1 MRPTAL
7 DDARLAALA
16 REHGTPLYVYDA
28 PTIRAR
34 YDALA
39 GFDVVRYAAKANP
52 NLALLKLLRNLGAAI
67 DVVSAGEIER
77 ALAAGFPPERIV
89 FTADLFDRAA
99 LERVGRHGLH
109 VNVGSRAMLAQLAQ
123 LTTTRRGASVTLR
136 VNPGFGD
143 GHHAKVT
150 TGGELSKHGIW
161 HAELASTIDEARSL
175 GFAVTD
181 LHVHVGS
188 GANFESLCASGEL
201 LARAARLVGDTLTT
215 LSCGGGL
222 PVRYR
227 RDDVEFDVARYA
239 SAWREHA
246 RTIEAFTR
254 RPIELEIEPGRWL
267 VAECGV
273 LVAEVRATK
282 RQGDREFVL
291 VDAGFHNL
299 IRPTLYG
306 AYHEIRALGKS
317 GGERPTV
324 VAGPLCESADVFTQ
338 THGGELAPIPL
349 PPLAPGDFVA
359 LHDVGAYGSS
369 MASNYNSQPL
379 APEVLVDGAR
389 AWLVRRRQSYD
400 ELFAPEREL
409 G

>member
-1 MRPTAL
+1 MRPVAL

-28 PTIRAR
+28 ATIRAR
-34 YDALA
+34 HAALA

-52 NLALLKLLRNLGAAI
+52 NLTLLKLLRNLGASI

-77 ALAAGFPPERIV
+77 AFAAGFPAERIV

-109 VNVGSRAMLAQLAQ
+109 VNVGSQAMLAQLADA
-123 LTTTRRGASVTLR
+123 RPGGSVTLR
-136 VNPGFGD
+136 INPGFGD

-161 HAELASTIDEARSL
+161 HADLAGAIDEARSR
-175 GFAVTD
+175 GFAVTG

-201 LARAARLVGDTLTT
+201 LARSARLVGDTLRTI
-215 LSCGGGL
+215 SCGGGL

-227 RDDVEFDVARYA
+227 PTDLEFDVARYA
-239 SAWREHA
+239 RAWREHA
-246 RTIEAFTR
+246 RAIEAFTR

-282 RQGDREFVL
+282 RQGEREFVL

-299 IRPTLYG
+299 VRPTMYG
-306 AYHEIRALGKS
+306 AYHEIRALAKT
-317 GGERPTV
+317 GGERPTI

-338 THGGELAPIPL
+338 GQDGEFAPIPL

-379 APEVLVDGAR
+379 AAEVLIDGAR
-389 AWLVRRRQSYD
+389 SWLVRRRQSFD
-400 ELFAPEREL
+400 ELLAPEREL
-409 G
+409 